1 MKLLDRYLQS
11 VRIKK
16 AKAYIRKNDSI
27 LDIGSA
33 DGAMF
38 EKLRTL
44 IGKSVGV
51 DPTIKETIEKELYT
65 LYAGYF
71 PEACPQKRTYN
82 IITMLAVLEHIPT
95 AQQTQLALDCYRF
108 LKPDGR
114 VIITVPSPQVDY
126 ILDIL
131 LRLKLIDGMS
141 LEEHFGFKPEDTEQ
155 IFKAPFFKLIKKRK
169 FQFGL
174 NNLYVFERLEPEK
187 LN

>member
-1 MKLLDRYLQS
+1 MKLVDRYLQS

-33 DGAMF
+33 DGTMF

-44 IGKSVGV
+44 IGKRVGV
-51 DPTIKETIEKELYT
+51 EPTIKV
-65 LYAGYF
+65 
-71 PEACPQKRTYN
+71 
-82 IITMLAVLEHIPT
+82 TMLAVLEHIPT
-95 AQQTQLALDCYRF
+95 AQQTQMALDCHRF
-108 LKPDGR
+108 LKPGGR

-141 LEEHFGFKPEDTEQ
+141 LEEHYGFKPEDTER
-155 IFKAPFFKLIKKRK
+155 IFRAPFFTLIKKRK

-174 NNLYVFERLEPEK
+174 NNLFVFERLEPEK